1 MAHKIYV
8 DNVTVIDAAT
18 MNDVDAVVYTNSKL
32 VTDIHTAPPK
42 ATPVDADE
50 LGIWNSVGSVLGK
63 VTFSNL
69 WLWIAA
75 YTGNVTNKTFTTG
88 NAFNGTLGATTPAA
102 VTATTVT
109 ASGAVAGSNLSG
121 INTGDQTALQV
132 SNTPAGNIA
141 ATTVQAALNELDVEK
156 ANLTR
161 ADFTGPVSLINA
173 TQPTPAAGYTTIYPK
188 ADKLLYYKDDAGV
201 ERLLADNKGPAFSA
215 YKSASQTI
223 ADSIITKVIFDGKE
237 FDTANAFDN
246 VTNNRF
252 KPLVAGYYSISAQ
265 VYPNTNT
272 TYCQTMLYKNNLQ
285 AKRSISSGANTGPP
299 LSALIYLDGVNDY
312 IELFGSMTGTTP
324 TITNDAS
331 LTFFQAF
338 LARRA

>member
-1 MAHKIYV
+1 
-8 DNVTVIDAAT
+8 
-18 MNDVDAVVYTNSKL
+18 
-32 VTDIHTAPPK
+32 
-42 ATPVDADE
+42 
-50 LGIWNSVGSVLGK
+50 VLGK

-102 VTATTVT
+102 VTATALYVNPGVLGTVAGNSTLASTLQISSGNADLLRSYDYRLLNGADHLTSELRIQRRIDVSDMGYIGFRSGALVLGYLNTEYLRVAESGLVTMQNGLAVTGAISSTAGISGTT
-109 ASGAVAGSNLSG
+109 AS
-121 INTGDQTALQV
+121 
-132 SNTPAGNIA
+132 
-141 ATTVQAALNELDVEK
+141 
-156 ANLTR
+156 
-161 ADFTGPVSLINA
+161 FTGPVSLINA

-215 YKSASQTI
+215 YKSAAQTI
-223 ADSIITKVIFDGKE
+223 ADSIITKVIFGGKE

-265 VYPNTNT
+265 VYPSTNT
-272 TYCQTMLYKNNLQ
+272 TYCQTMLYKNNLLV
-285 AKRSISSGANTGPP
+285 KRSISSGVNTGPL

-312 IELFGSMTGTTP
+312 IELFGYMSGTTP
-324 TITNDAS
+324 AITNDAS

-338 LARRA
+338 LARSA